1 MPIDTFKPKGPAKHN
16 KPDSGGGG
24 SKQYP
29 ILGIVKDNIDPTR
42 SGRIRVA
49 LQDGKGGT
57 NPDSASSWVTVQ
69 HLTTFFGVVRPTS
82 GSDSE
87 DYGTYKNNP
96 SSYGQ
101 WQAPPDIG
109 TKVVCIFI
117 NGDINA
123 GYYIG
128 CVPEAETLQMVPA
141 IGASDVVTVNG
152 EEAKGFGGATRL
164 PVTNLNTNNKDKA
177 DSNEFL
183 DTPRPVHSYTA
194 SIMSQQGIIRD
205 PVRGPISSS
214 ASREPAS
221 RVGWG
226 VATPGRPIY
235 EGGFDDENLPE
246 NLTPEKAQELKI
258 ISRRGGHSIV
268 MDDGDIIGRDQLVRI
283 RTSLGHQILMS
294 DDGQTLSIL
303 HSNGQSYIELGKEG
317 TVDVYST
324 NSINMRTSGDFNIHA
339 DRNVNIHAMENLNLQ
354 GKNIHTNSEET
365 TQSKAGNYNIE
376 SLKNFTVKAAKA
388 FAAKA
393 DGQASMVAGG
403 QAFVNGIKVNLNSGF
418 PSTSPKKVPFI
429 PLVAQTDTLFDETK
443 GWAAAPG
450 KLLTTVSR
458 APAHLPWAN
467 AGMGVAIKTS
477 GNASDNLPRPSSSI
491 VQKVNNL
498 AGNSGITAP
507 NVATVASVPT
517 TKEVSDTMDK
527 VTTGS
532 VLGAIATSA
541 ATVVTT
547 AKAVVNGAAIIP
559 TSVGGKDSGLIGA
572 LNKAST
578 TLNTAGSDVIGGGEG
593 SNGLIGGSGNDVLSD
608 QASTSVNQTAV
619 AVGSFAQSPKQLEQ
633 SKVLKPGSGVLING
647 LASAG
652 KSVSDALPE
661 QLFTGKPGAE
671 NVSRLI
677 KNTAAQAESV
687 VDGMQAGQKALIKA
701 GLLTGK
707 ESNTQTAGLVAA
719 TSVAGVKQ
727 TIDTAKE
734 SAGTTPPPANGS
746 NPANM
751 LGKVGSTATQ
761 VSGGLDKAGP
771 VMNTIGLG
779 NEAAKLADVLGGLGG
794 IANALKGMG
803 KIGSNRVTL
812 EGLMNSVKGVV
823 GSAYSAI
830 IDSFPD
836 LEPNVPQYLTD
847 FAKQSAT
854 KAAVESNTVPGE
866 DGKNTD
872 ATKTDATASANTT
885 KSTNGQLKGVSDT
898 GAKNTINNTVA
909 GVTGATKNTD
919 NTVTEG
925 TSPQQPNK
933 KPTVNLS
940 NALDSIEKI
949 TNVTGDLSTVGA
961 TSKLIGKVTGANS
974 GATKLLTNVNRAI
987 NDVNAL
993 AGATQSLKNGAD
1005 GLKNAAKSVQA
1016 GGNASKASLLA
1027 SGVNSVPGGIKAV
1040 SNVVDQ
1046 VSIISNIIPGTELLS
1061 GKMRNTVTDVQNGL
1075 AKAGRILNDVDSIAK
1090 SLGGISGSISS
1101 KLPLGEASQLLSSL
1115 AGLGS
1120 GGGRPIKLP
1129 QMGVNTLNRGQLT
1142 AQVNRLINDL
1152 GIPKPKFLGEV
1163 LPDVVQTFEQ
1173 IALLAKQQRKLLQQR
1188 VDAAIAEEKIAKQAY
1203 IDADN
1208 NLPAGDPN
1216 IETLRKK
1223 YIKAK
1228 TKVADLLEDLND
1240 MDRKKEKVVLV
1251 STVDTTLPTPTV
1263 EIALPE
1269 LTIPTPDAGT

>member
-1 MPIDTFKPKGPAKHN
+1 MPSDSFKPKGPIKGAKN
-16 KPDSGGGG
+16 DSGGANPAN
-24 SKQYP
+24 YP
-29 ILGIVKDNIDPTR
+29 ILGVVKDNIDPTR
-42 SGRIRVA
+42 SGTIRVA
-49 LQDGKGGT
+49 LQEGKSSL
-57 NPDSASSWVTVQ
+57 NPDSGDNWVPVQ
-69 HLTTFFGVVRPTS
+69 YLSTFFGSIGSTS
-82 GSDSE
+82 GEGSE
-87 DYGTYKNNP
+87 DYGSYKNNP

-109 TKVVCIFI
+109 TRVVCIFL
-117 NGDINA
+117 NGDRNA

-128 CVPEAETLQMVPA
+128 AVPEPETLQMVPA
-141 IGASDVVTVNG
+141 IGARDTVTLNE

-183 DTPRPVHSYTA
+183 DTPRPVHSYTS

-235 EGGFDDENLPE
+235 EGGFDDETLPE
-246 NLTPEKAQELKI
+246 NLTPEKAKDLKV
-258 ISRRGGHSIV
+258 ISRRGGHSLV

-283 RTSLGHQILMS
+283 RTALGHQILMS

-317 TVDVYST
+317 TVDIYST
-324 NSINMRTSGDFNIHA
+324 NSINMRTNGDFNIHA

-354 GKNIHTNSEET
+354 GKNIHTNSEEV
-365 TQSKAGNYNIE
+365 TQSKAGNYKIQ
-376 SLKNFTVKAAKA
+376 SLKSFTVKAARA

-393 DGQASMVAGG
+393 GGEASLVGGG

-418 PSTSPKKVPFI
+418 PSTSAKDVPFI
-429 PLVAQTDTLFDETK
+429 PLVAQTDTLFDEKK

-450 KLLTTVSR
+450 KLLSTVSR

-467 AGMGVAIKTS
+467 AGMGVDIKTS
-477 GNASDNLPRPSSSI
+477 GNASDNLPRPSAPV

-498 AGNSGITAP
+498 AANSGAAAP

-517 TKEVSDTMDK
+517 TKEVSTAMDK

-541 ATVVTT
+541 AKVATTAQAVIKGATIIANSAGIKPPGIFGALNRAAGTLNLASGVVTT
-547 AKAVVNGAAIIP
+547 LNDIANQSPAPVNQ
-559 TSVGGKDSGLIGA
+559 S
-572 LNKAST
+572 
-578 TLNTAGSDVIGGGEG
+578 
-593 SNGLIGGSGNDVLSD
+593 
-608 QASTSVNQTAV
+608 STSVNQCAV
-619 AVGSFAQSPKQLEQ
+619 SVGSFAQSPKQLEQ

-652 KSVSDALPE
+652 KSIKDTLPE

-671 NVSRLI
+671 NVSKLI
-677 KNTAAQAESV
+677 KNPAAQAESV

-734 SAGTTPPPANGS
+734 SSGNTSVPAS
-746 NPANM
+746 TDKVSLSNM
-751 LGKVGSTATQ
+751 LGTIENTSTQ
-761 VSGGLDKAGP
+761 VSGALDKSSA
-771 VMNTIGLG
+771 VMNTIGAG
-779 NEAAKLADVLGGLGG
+779 NAAANLADTLGGLGG

-803 KIGSNRVTL
+803 KSGLNRNSL
-812 EGLMNSVKGVV
+812 EGLLNSVKGVV

-830 IDSFPD
+830 VDSFPE

-854 KAAVESNTVPGE
+854 KAAVEANAVPGE
-866 DGKNTD
+866 DNKNPTTV
-872 ATKTDATASANTT
+872 TKTEAASVANAAESATGEA
-885 KSTNGQLKGVSDT
+885 KSVSKT
-898 GAKNTINNTVA
+898 GAKNTPKNTVA
-909 GVTGATKNTD
+909 GVTGSTKNTD
-919 NTVTEG
+919 NKVTEG
-925 TSPQQPNK
+925 TNEPPKNK
-933 KPTVNLS
+933 APTVTVS
-940 NALDSIEKI
+940 NALDAIDKA
-949 TNVTGDLSTVGA
+949 TNATKDVTDST
-961 TSKLIGKVTGANS
+961 TKLINKVAGPSANT
-974 GATKLLTNVNRAI
+974 TKLVTNVNQAI
-987 NDVNAL
+987 NDVNGL
-993 AGATQSLKNGAD
+993 SGAAQSLKDGAD
-1005 GLKNAAKSVQA
+1005 GLKNAAKSVQQ

-1027 SGVNSVPGGIKAV
+1027 SGVSNVPGGIKAV

-1046 VSIISNIIPGTELLS
+1046 ASTVVNIIPGTEALT

-1075 AKAGRILNDVDSIAK
+1075 AKASRVLNDVDSLAK
-1090 SLGGISGSISS
+1090 SLGGLSGSISS

-1129 QMGVNTLNRGQLT
+1129 QMGINTLNRGQLT

-1152 GIPKPKFLGEV
+1152 GIPKPKFLGEI
-1163 LPDVVQTFEQ
+1163 LPNVIQTFEQ
-1173 IALLAKQQRKLLQQR
+1173 LTLLAKQQRQLLQQR
-1188 VDAAIAEEKIAKQAY
+1188 IDAAIAEEKIAKQAY
-1203 IDADN
+1203 IDAEN
-1208 NLPAGDPN
+1208 KLPAGDPE
-1216 IETLRKK
+1216 IEKLRKQ
-1223 YIKAK
+1223 YIKAM
-1228 TKVADLLEDLND
+1228 TKVADLIEDLKD
-1240 MDRKKEKVVLV
+1240 MDRKKEKVVMAT
-1251 STVDTTLPTPTV
+1251 STVDTTLPIPEV
-1263 EIALPE
+1263 DLAIPEIA
-1269 LTIPTPDAGT
+1269 IPTPGADL